1 MKLPEEFLKRME
13 ERLGKEFPAFLRS
26 YDRAPYKG
34 LRVNTLK
41 TGLEEFLE
49 NAPFPL
55 GEQVIFSEG
64 EDITGFYHNEEKA
77 GAYPEHFAGLYY
89 LQEPSAMCVGE
100 FTAPCKKERV
110 LDLCA
115 APGGKTVQLAVQMEG
130 DGILI
135 SNEIDAGRAK
145 ILSQNVERMGIKN
158 CAVTNATP
166 AQIAER
172 FPAYFDLVLVDAPCS
187 GEGMFLKEPNAVPE
201 WSEANVH
208 RCAARQKEILDCA
221 ARMVANGGFLV
232 YSTCTFS
239 GEEDEEQA
247 RAFLKRHP
255 EFAMDGKFDEYKIY
269 PHKFKGE
276 GHYCARLI
284 KTGGERKGAK
294 PFPVKRN
301 ALANRAF
308 AEFAREFFAVPPAG
322 EITTLDDGRMFL
334 VPAGMPALGVRTLR
348 LGVELGEWDGKT
360 FKPAH
365 ALAMSLKQEECN
377 NFVPLSRGQAVR
389 YLRGETLECENKNG
403 WCVAGLGKFPLG
415 LGKIVNGVMKN
426 HLPKGLRK
434 FQS

>member
-1 MKLPEEFLKRME
+1 MKLPDGFLKRME
-13 ERLGKEFPAFLRS
+13 ERLGKDFPAFLRS

-41 TGLEEFLE
+41 IGLEEFLE
-49 NAPFPL
+49 NAPFPI
-55 GEQVIFSEG
+55 GEQVTFPAG

-89 LQEPSAMCVGE
+89 LQEPSAMRVGE
-100 FTAPCKKERV
+100 LTAPVKKERV

-130 DGILI
+130 DGVLI
-135 SNEIDAGRAK
+135 SNEIDANRAK
-145 ILSQNVERMGIKN
+145 ILSQNAERMGLKN

-166 AQIAER
+166 AQLSER

-187 GEGMFLKEPNAVPE
+187 GEGMFLKEPEAVPH
-201 WSEANVH
+201 WSENNVLF
-208 RCAARQKEILDCA
+208 CAERQKEILDCA
-221 ARMVANGGFLV
+221 AKMVANGGFLV

-239 GEEDEEQA
+239 EEEDEKQA
-247 RAFLKRHP
+247 RTFLQRHP
-255 EFAMDGKFDEYKIY
+255 DFEMDGAFDEYKIY
-269 PHKFKGE
+269 PHEFKGE
-276 GHYCARLI
+276 GHYCVRFE

-301 ALANRAF
+301 AAANRAF
-308 AEFAREFFAVPPAG
+308 AAFAEEFFVAPPAG

-334 VPAGMPALGVRTLR
+334 VPLGMPAPGVRTLR
-348 LGVELGEWDGKT
+348 LGVELGAFDGKT

-365 ALAMSLKQEECN
+365 ALAMSLKQEECK
-377 NFVPLSRGQAVR
+377 NFVPLSREQAEK
-389 YLRGETLECENKNG
+389 YLRGETIECENKNG

-415 LGKIVNGVMKN
+415 LGKIVNGTMKN

-434 FQS
+434 FS